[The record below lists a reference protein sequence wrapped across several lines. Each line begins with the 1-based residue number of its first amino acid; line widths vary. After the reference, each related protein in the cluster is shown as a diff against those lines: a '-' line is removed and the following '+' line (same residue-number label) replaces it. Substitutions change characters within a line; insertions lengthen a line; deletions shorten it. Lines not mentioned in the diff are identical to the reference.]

1 MQKTTVYLEDSQAL
15 ALRRLAHETGRSQAE
30 LIREAIERTTA
41 QPAARRKLDFIGAGR
56 GSGEAVGRNAR
67 RILKEEFPRRKAR

>member
-1 MQKTTVYLEDSQAL
+1 MQKTTVYLEDGQAL

-30 LIREAIERTTA
+30 LIREAVGRATV
-41 QPAARRKLDFIGAGR
+41 QPAAQRKLSFVGAGR

-67 RILKEEFPRRKAR
+67 SILKEEFPRRKAR